1 MNIVNRTEGNKA
13 TSNQTDYVDEVEEKH
28 EGVGKLDKLDDD
40 IQYGIYVSSYQHREL
55 IDRNKQGD
63 LNDKDHNLGTN
74 VSQYIESYSIK
85 EHN

>member
-40 IQYGIYVSSYQHREL
+40 IQYGIYVSSYQHIEL